1 MASRAAPGKL
11 WSHLPPPFI
20 LGTRWTPFHFWLRK
34 RTLAGDI
41 HRSVKLALMV
51 RSRDLFLYTVSIADL
66 RDRALLARN
75 VVGAPVPA
83 HPFVRTQ
90 ESTSTEP
97 LAIQLRPKRPHP
109 RTVSN
114 LPQAPDSSPRFATR
128 HLHALPDHIGGPMV
142 LHPSN
147 QHRIGPPD
155 VVIAPRPR
163 EHTASHVSARTSVE
177 DGNDAAN
184 GFIPIDATSNSS
196 AQSTVIVGI
205 GMQLHREDHN
215 HAIAALS
222 SCMHDAVGP
231 DLAPSTGSSPVT
243 LPRAGNR
250 NMLHP
255 VMPARNL
262 SAYSSLAGAM
272 TSTAFLPT
280 TFQASPGA
288 VNESEGNHPGLT
300 VAQCEGIPQGRA
312 VSDAFRMHDYKE
324 RDAEQHGRDVRPF
337 PSHSMYL
344 KAASRDSGLIIAE
357 TTRLYARAPAP
368 VLVQQDQARS
378 AHAHKILHPL
388 NPQTVYARVERSAE
402 YFGPSYL
409 DTAYQQTYND
419 TPLSNAAPHY
429 AGSCFPSE
437 PPVTALDAPY
447 GLSGPV
453 NMDLRY
459 SPAAPTSVP
468 VQFSAH
474 QHQVASVPSVGFQTI
489 PHQLPS
495 SRVELDAPQASLLAQ
510 AAAYDKSVIDNA
522 REAYLQQEW
531 QMLNHGAGLFAPEQP
546 AGLDYSGADLY
557 SQDTRT
563 HYPPSASAYAQDVG
577 SRSNPTEPGPQF
589 PDFRPTGRQYEHAF
603 TAGVSSPYDCQG
615 GAHGQL
621 PYNPAPS
628 PWMAQALDLAQA
640 AHYQRIA
647 LHPGSITHNVYQAPL
662 ELSPSS
668 TGPLHKGAHDGTEHI
683 AGWCAPEHDSP
694 ASGSLSGALAQGA
707 FVRSSNIPPAHLAA
721 VNLGA
726 DVLHISPLSIST
738 RNPYSPQRYPLPP
751 YV

>member
-262 SAYSSLAGAM
+262 SVYSSLAGAM

-300 VAQCEGIPQGRA
+300 VAQCESAPHGRA
-312 VSDAFRMHDYKE
+312 VNDMFSMHDHKE
-324 RDAEQHGRDVRPF
+324 RDAEQHGQDVRPF
-337 PSHSMYL
+337 PFHDIYL
-344 KAASRDSGLIIAE
+344 EATSGNRGPVLAE
-357 TTRLYARAPAP
+357 TTRLHTRAPALNLVQGDEARSSSAHEILHPQNPQAVYARA
-368 VLVQQDQARS
+368 
-378 AHAHKILHPL
+378 
-388 NPQTVYARVERSAE
+388 ERSTE
-402 YFGPSYL
+402 YYYGPLHL
-409 DTAYQQTYND
+409 DTAYRQTYSD
-419 TPLSNAAPHY
+419 TALSDAAPHH
-429 AGSCFPSE
+429 AGFSIPSE
-437 PPVTALDAPY
+437 PSITALNAPY
-447 GLSGPV
+447 GLGGPV

-459 SPAAPTSVP
+459 SPAAHTSVP

-474 QHQVASVPSVGFQTI
+474 QHQIASVPSAGFLSI
-489 PHQLPS
+489 PSQLPS
-495 SRVELDAPQASLLAQ
+495 SRVEHDASQ
-510 AAAYDKSVIDNA
+510 AAAYDKNDLDNA
-522 REAYLQQEW
+522 REAHLQQQW
-531 QMLNHGAGLFAPEQP
+531 QMLNHGAGSFAPEQP
-546 AGLDYSGADLY
+546 AGIDYSGADPY
-557 SQDTRT
+557 SQDTHT
-563 HYPPSASAYAQDVG
+563 HRLSASKYTQDFG
-577 SRSNPTEPGPQF
+577 ARSNSNESQF
-589 PDFRPTGRQYEHAF
+589 PDMLAGGQCEYAFAGEVPSPFDRQE
-603 TAGVSSPYDCQG
+603 
-615 GAHGQL
+615 AHGQL
-621 PYNPAPS
+621 PYNGES
-628 PWMAQALDLAQA
+628 PLCQWTAQALDCAQA
-640 AHYQRIA
+640 AHYLRIA
-647 LHPGSITHNVYQAPL
+647 LHPGSISPNVCPELLEQSPLAGNLLHEGGHDNNQRPGGYAP
-662 ELSPSS
+662 ECSTFVDGPSPYAFPQ
-668 TGPLHKGAHDGTEHI
+668 GPLA
-683 AGWCAPEHDSP
+683 A
-694 ASGSLSGALAQGA
+694 AQWPGD
-707 FVRSSNIPPAHLAA
+707 PHLG
-721 VNLGA
+721 VG
-726 DVLHISPLSIST
+726 VLQIKLRPT
-738 RNPYSPQRYPLPP
+738 QGPYF
-751 YV
+751 